1 MVTRRKYSPELMQ
14 EVLGLASQRGQA
26 VTGVARDLGIRP
38 NLIHRWRRE
47 LVERG
52 HKALV
57 GQGVAQDEELVRLHR
72 ELAQVRKKRD
82 FSHGRFLQPGHNDH
96 LPVKCALDVVWPAT
110 RWGTQR
116 GGSLLIH

>member
-14 EVLGLASQRGQA
+14 EVLELTNQPGQA

-38 NLIHRWRRE
+38 NLVHRWRRE

-57 GQGVAQDEELVRLHR
+57 GQEVAQDEELVRLRR
-72 ELAQVRKKRD
+72 EAQVRKKRD

-96 LPVKCALDVVWPAT
+96 LPVRCALDVEWPAT

-116 GGSLLIH
+116 GGSLPIH